1 MKNALFFSAFLLL
14 MSCNLSTEE
23 GGGDASPIALD
34 QLWTE
39 INQLATSQ
47 TCTNASDWTFTPIGS
62 KPCGGPLSYIAYSRK
77 IDEKRFFELVNN
89 YTALQADYNKRNGAV
104 SDCALVARP
113 TGVICENSKAVLA
126 Y

>member
-1 MKNALFFSAFLLL
+1 MKNALLFSAFLLL

-23 GGGDASPIALD
+23 GGGDSSPIALD

-47 TCTNASDWTFTPIGS
+47 NCTNANDWTFTPIGS
-62 KPCGGPLSYIAYSRK
+62 KPCGGPMSYIAYSKK
-77 IDEKRFFELVNN
+77 IDEKKFLELVNN
-89 YTALQADYNKRNGAV
+89 YTALQADNNKRNGAI

-113 TGVICENSKAVLA
+113 SGVICENNKAVLV

>member
-1 MKNALFFSAFLLL
+1 MKNAALFLSFFLVIG
-14 MSCNLSTEE
+14 CNLS
-23 GGGDASPIALD
+23 GNDGAGDASPIALD

-47 TCTNASDWTFTPIGS
+47 NCTNAGDWTFTPVGS
-62 KPCGGPLSYIAYSRK
+62 KPCGGPMTYIAYSRK
-77 IDEKRFFELVNN
+77 IDEKRFLELVQR
-89 YTALQADYNKRNGAV
+89 YTELQADYNKRNGAI

-113 TGVICENSKAVLA
+113 SGVICENSKAVLV